1 MEESLWRLLA
11 ATAVGFLVGFER
23 EHARAERELG
33 WLGGLRTY
41 AAIGLLGG
49 ALGLLDEPLPLAAG
63 ILALGGLAVWSLSR
77 EPGATSEVAA
87 LATYVL
93 GALAGGGRVAEG
105 LFGALLLTGLLAFR
119 RPLHAWARGV
129 DASEFGAGVLLLLL
143 LGVIWPLLP
152 DRPLG
157 PGGVWNPREIGFFVI
172 LVAAIQFA
180 GFLATR
186 RYGRQGAVL
195 AALFGGLASST
206 AVTLAMA
213 RQAREDPLRVPLWA
227 GAAALASVLMLG
239 RIAFWFLIADPPA
252 LAPGLGPLLLWT
264 GWNLAAALALVRRA
278 PPGRPRLDLKNPLG
292 LEVALIGAGFYALVR
307 WAVVAASGAGALGL
321 FLVALVAGLHD
332 VDAISL
338 SLARSAAAGELAPR
352 TALLAAFV
360 AGLSNDLLKSVY
372 AALFGRGWMGLY
384 HALATLP
391 GGLAATAWLLLG

>member
-23 EHARAERELG
+23 EHARTERELG

-49 ALGLLDEPLPLAAG
+49 ALGLLGEPVPLAAG
-63 ILALGGLAVWSLSR
+63 LLALGALAVWSLAK

-87 LATYVL
+87 LATYAL
-93 GALAGGGRVAEG
+93 GALAGGGRVAEA
-105 LFGALLLTGLLAFR
+105 LFGALLLTGLLAFL

-129 DASEFGAGVLLLLL
+129 DPAEFGAGVLLLLL
-143 LGVIWPLLP
+143 LGVVWPLLP

-157 PGGVWNPREIGFFVI
+157 PGGVWNPREIGLFVI

-180 GFLATR
+180 GFLAAR
-186 RYGRQGAVL
+186 RYGREGTLL
-195 AALFGGLASST
+195 AALFGGLVSST

-213 RQAREDPLRVPLWA
+213 QRAREDPARIPLWA
-227 GAAALASVLMLG
+227 GAAALASTLMLA
-239 RIAFWFLIADPPA
+239 RIAFWFLLADPAA
-252 LAPGLGPLLLWT
+252 LATAAGPLLLWG
-264 GWNLAAALALVRRA
+264 GWNLAVALALVGRA
-278 PPGRPRLDLKNPLG
+278 PEGAPELELKNPLG
-292 LEVALIGAGFYALVR
+292 LDLALLGAGFYALVR
-307 WAVVAASGAGALGL
+307 WAVAAAMGAGTLGL
-321 FLVALVAGLHD
+321 FLVALLAGLHD

-338 SLARSAAAGELAPR
+338 SLARSAAAGAIGVQ

-360 AGLSNDLLKSVY
+360 AGLSNDLLKSLY
-372 AALFGRGWMGLY
+372 AALLGHPRMGLL

-391 GGLAATAWLLLG
+391 GGLAATAWLYLG